1 MKNHD
6 PSYGS
11 HAPSS
16 GSDAATAMPVHQTD
30 LLSQVLSLVR
40 LRGDIISTAEL
51 HAADVMDF
59 APGPCHFLVV
69 ERGALW
75 VTSDGEQPLQL
86 QAGDLLLLLH
96 GKGHSVSVGAVAV
109 SRDSTQLTDAR
120 GKRAPGKTSK
130 GEGVPCACVVGGMFR
145 FEGAQMPP
153 ILAALPPSIY
163 LPHDTGPSPL
173 WLTAISEFLVDE
185 AQSSQ
190 PGSALMISRLIDLLV
205 IRTLR
210 AWVQG
215 QPAMQG
221 WLAGLKEERIGRVLA
236 AIHGDPFR
244 SWTVSEMAAIAAMSR
259 SAFAERFTE
268 TVGSPPLRY
277 LTHWKLS
284 LASDLLKLQ
293 GLRVTQVAQRVGYE
307 SEAAFSR
314 AYKSL
319 YGQSPSE
326 ARTTPHPTLDSGSV
340 NYDAVMGAS
349 AHRSSLREHGF
360 PWRTPAQID
369 VGT

>member
-6 PSYGS
+6 LSYGS

-16 GSDAATAMPVHQTD
+16 DSDDAAAKSVHQTD

-40 LRGDIISTAEL
+40 LRGGFISMAKL
-51 HAADVMDF
+51 HAADMIEF
-59 APGPCHFLVV
+59 AAGPCHFLFV
-69 ERGALW
+69 EHGTLC
-75 VTSDGEQPLQL
+75 VTSGGEQPLQL
-86 QAGDLLLLLH
+86 HAGDLLLLLH
-96 GKGHSVSVGAVAV
+96 GKGHSVSVKAVAV
-109 SRDSTQLTDAR
+109 SVGDTQLR
-120 GKRAPGKTSK
+120 GAPGEHPIVGTSK
-130 GEGVPCACVVGGMFR
+130 GENVQCACLVGGMFQ
-145 FEGAQMPP
+145 FEGALMPP
-153 ILAALPPSIY
+153 ILAALPSSIY
-163 LPHDTGPSPL
+163 LPHDSGPSPL
-173 WLTAISEFLVDE
+173 WLTAISQFLVEE
-185 AQSSQ
+185 AQSSE

-205 IRTLR
+205 IRALR

-236 AIHGDPFR
+236 AIHAEPFR
-244 SWTVSEMAAIAAMSR
+244 SWTVSEMAAIAVMSR

-293 GLRVTQVAQRVGYE
+293 GLRVTQVAQRIGYE

-326 ARTTPHPTLDSGSV
+326 ARTAPHPTL
-340 NYDAVMGAS
+340 
-349 AHRSSLREHGF
+349 
-360 PWRTPAQID
+360 
-369 VGT
+369 